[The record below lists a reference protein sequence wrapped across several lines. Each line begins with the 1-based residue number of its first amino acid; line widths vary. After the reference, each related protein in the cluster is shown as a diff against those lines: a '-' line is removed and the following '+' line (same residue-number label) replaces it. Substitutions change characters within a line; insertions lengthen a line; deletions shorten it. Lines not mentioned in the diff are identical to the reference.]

1 MQEKSHNKTAAT
13 KTGRRLAS
21 TDAWPEPFKKTEKKR
36 FDKKK
41 ESPSCELEASAAQST
56 SIRPGAEVDDGN
68 EAADACAQGAVAA
81 IGVGDDKLQEWRK
94 LLSLN
99 KLVVDRV

>member
-1 MQEKSHNKTAAT
+1 MTLPTFDTVKLVQEKSHNKTAAT

-56 SIRPGAEVDDGN
+56 SIRPGAEVGDGS
-68 EAADACAQGAVAA
+68 EAAEANRDAT
-81 IGVGDDKLQEWRK
+81 E
-94 LLSLN
+94 SY
-99 KLVVDRV
+99 